1 MATVNKASGNLDQNT
16 HNRRRRPRVMMRK
29 KSPKKSD
36 WEIYDEEDPGETV
49 EDIAKKKDVIVT
61 RIGQPYNFTSKALDV
76 LNEVWSTLVARDA
89 STSLVMSRL
98 SLGTAKTARLR
109 LATAKNEHRARK
121 WYVAKSIDEGEGSFR
136 KS

>member
-1 MATVNKASGNLDQNT
+1 
-16 HNRRRRPRVMMRK
+16 MRK

-36 WEIYDEEDPGETV
+36 WEIYDEEDPGVRQT
-49 EDIAKKKDVIVT
+49 KTLRRRRDVIVS
-61 RIGQPYNFTSKALDV
+61 RIGQPVQFHHQGTGCT
-76 LNEVWSTLVARDA
+76 EVWATLVDWDA
-89 STSLVMSRL
+89 STLLVKSRF
-98 SLGTAKTARLR
+98 SLGTAKSVRLR